1 MFRQPVFRPLLLAV
15 FCLLAAAAS
24 ACKEQGGVK
33 VSSLSFKGTK
43 AVTSS
48 QLKSVL
54 ATAASSKIPWG
65 QRHYFSRE
73 QFEAD
78 LKRIVAF
85 YKDRGY
91 PDARVTSFDAK
102 LNTDQTSVSLTVN
115 IDEGEPVRAEQN
127 ILNAHS
133 LVLLQSLFRL
143 QEASPGKWSLSF
155 VPRC

>member
-1 MFRQPVFRPLLLAV
+1 MSGRPFCRLLL
-15 FCLLAAAAS
+15 FLLACWWPRS
-24 ACKEQGGVK
+24 ACKEEGGVK
-33 VSSLSFKGTK
+33 VSSFTFKGTK
-43 AVTSS
+43 AVTPA

-65 QRHYFSRE
+65 TKHYFSRE

-102 LNTDQTSVSLTVN
+102 LNDDADV
-115 IDEGEPVRAEQN
+115 GR
-127 ILNAHS
+127 
-133 LVLLQSLFRL
+133 
-143 QEASPGKWSLSF
+143 ASPSTSTRENRFGSSASTVHRLRAAARAASARRSKRSC
-155 VPRC
+155 R